1 MMNQEFQALIN
12 AAEDHYLP
20 SQELYPLKQQVDTL
34 GQRLEAY
41 ELLRDR
47 EVEVFQAV
55 ADQLQS
61 AFPNLDERRL
71 NRALEDGLAM
81 LRYAAMAMLQQNPE
95 YLQRRW
101 LEDLGDR
108 VQAYELVAVELA
120 MLQLIQTHLSKR
132 IAVVPMS
139 LIQPY
144 LDQVQRRLAAVSATV
159 SAPVMAMA

>member
-20 SQELYPLKQQVDTL
+20 SQELYQLKQQVDTL

-41 ELLRDR
+41 ELLHDR

-61 AFPNLDERRL
+61 AFPNLDEVRL

-108 VQAYELVAVELA
+108 VQAYELVAVEQE

-144 LDQVQRRLAAVSATV
+144 LDQVQRQLAMV
-159 SAPVMAMA
+159 SAPAMAMA